1 MTTDYFTP
9 YQDGITQFKSAY
21 LNAPLEEIDA
31 AIGTLDSDKGDVS
44 GPASATDN
52 AIARFDT
59 ATGKLLQNSL
69 ATINDAGAIDIPS
82 GQLYKIDGYAHTHEV
97 SGGVGL
103 SFEATAKP
111 TASGAYNMLMPY
123 DLTVPANC
131 AGSAF
136 YNATNPTAQVVV
148 SIEDDGTEI
157 ATLTVATNG
166 TPTWSSAGATIA
178 VGSRVSFVF
187 PAQDATWAG
196 VAITL
201 QGVRTI
207 S

>member
-9 YQDGITQFKSAY
+9 YQDGITQYKAAHM
-21 LNAPLEEIDA
+21 NAPLEEIDA
-31 AIGTLDSDKGDVS
+31 AIGTIDQEKGDLS

-52 AIARFDT
+52 AVARFDT
-59 ATGKLLQNSL
+59 ATGKLLKNSL
-69 ATINDAGAIDIPS
+69 ASVDDTGSINIPT
-82 GQLYKIDGYAHTHEV
+82 GQIYKINGAAHTHAYDA
-97 SGGVGL
+97 GVGI

-111 TASGAYNMLMPY
+111 TASGSYSYMMPY
-123 DLTVPANC
+123 AMTVPADC
-131 AGSAF
+131 TGSGF

-157 ATLTVATNG
+157 ATLTVAING
-166 TPTWSSAGATIA
+166 TPTWASAGATIA
-178 VGSRVSFVF
+178 AGSRVSFVF

-196 VAITL
+196 VSITL

>member
-1 MTTDYFTP
+1 MANTYRRYALTGGTSGSLDDLDGSNLAGGDMAITVGSDDRIYFHKLDASSGETESSP
-9 YQDGITQFKSAY
+9 DIIAPDT
-21 LNAPLEEIDA
+21 NA
-31 AIGTLDSDKGDVS
+31 GTKRW
-44 GPASATDN
+44 
-52 AIARFDT
+52 I
-59 ATGKLLQNSL
+59 LLQSSH
-69 ATINDAGAIDIPS
+69 TI
-82 GQLYKIDGYAHTHEV
+82 Y
-97 SGGVGL
+97 GGVGI

-111 TASGAYNMLMPY
+111 TASGEYSFLMPY
-123 DLTVPANC
+123 GMTILFDC
-131 AGSAF
+131 AGSVF

>member
-1 MTTDYFTP
+1 MTTDFFTP
-9 YQDGITQFKSAY
+9 YMDGITQFKSAHM
-21 LNAPLEEIDA
+21 NAPLEELDA
-31 AIGTLDSDKGDVS
+31 AIGTMSVS
-44 GPASATDN
+44 VEAQSA
-52 AIARFDT
+52 
-59 ATGKLLQNSL
+59 
-69 ATINDAGAIDIPS
+69 
-82 GQLYKIDGYAHTHEV
+82 
-97 SGGVGL
+97 GGVGL

-111 TASGAYNMLMPY
+111 TASGSYSFLLPY
-123 DLTVPANC
+123 EMTVSADC

-148 SIEDDGTEI
+148 SIKCDGTEI

-166 TPTWSSAGATIA
+166 TPTWSSAGATIP

-187 PAQDATWAG
+187 HQAQDATWAG

>member
-9 YQDGITQFKSAY
+9 YQDGITQYKAAHM
-21 LNAPLEEIDA
+21 NAPLEEIDA

-59 ATGKLLQNSL
+59 ATGKLIQNSL
-69 ATINDAGAIDIPS
+69 STIDDSGAINIPT
-82 GQLYKIDGYAHTHEV
+82 GQTYKINGSAHTHEV
-97 SGGVGL
+97 YGGVGI

-111 TASGAYNMLMPY
+111 AASGEYSFLMPY
-123 DLTVPANC
+123 GMTILFDC
-131 AGSAF
+131 SGSVF

-148 SIEDDGTEI
+148 SVKDDGTEI

-178 VGSRVSFVF
+178 AGSRVSFVF